1 MSITTST
8 LSLTRVAYFN
18 VIKTI
23 TEYLARKYGTFER
36 EASASS
42 LLGDRQGKALTNC
55 HRNRSFPVNSLYS
68 NQSEVMK
75 SQLSRKR
82 QMSIWIKPEM
92 VAHIH
97 IPSKMR
103 TTSFSSSGLISWA
116 TGGRGAVETPYLCI
130 HHIGGGTAEYSKVRS
145 ECLDIASILILGID
159 RAPKTQTPGSAPPL

>member
-1 MSITTST
+1 MSIITST

-18 VIKTI
+18 AIKTI

-36 EASASS
+36 EASAPS
-42 LLGDRQGKALTNC
+42 LLDNRRGKALTNC

-82 QMSIWIKPEM
+82 QKTIWIKPEM
-92 VAHIH
+92 VAHMH
-97 IPSKMR
+97 IPNRMR

-116 TGGRGAVETPYLCI
+116 TGKGAVETPYLCI
-130 HHIGGGTAEYSKVRS
+130 DHIGVGTAGCGKVRP
-145 ECLDIASILILGID
+145 ECLDS
-159 RAPKTQTPGSAPPL
+159 